1 MGGEA
6 VKSGRA
12 IPQPEVPVKP
22 KTKVPTK
29 PTTPLVVSFGRA
41 VERVFSP
48 PGRSSKSPA
57 NANPKTTRGAS
68 TPRDAFSLSPGRFSC
83 FCRACAT
90 SPISMA
96 IASEPAT
103 SARFSYALRSP
114 WLGRVAE
121 AMIRR
126 MGDCAYRNDEL
137 VALDSMC
144 NAISNKRRHHC
155 KKINRQVGGVSVLWA
170 FRVAARAGETAVKIL
185 GFAEGATHDTLLMH
199 TIQLA
204 ARGPVYLMDRGFYCL
219 DLIAKWLAGHVRF
232 IVRVK
237 SGKLIHTEV
246 EHYTDKPF
254 WVRARTGKS
263 RRKSGVLVTFDGLA
277 LLGAPGRRGQRP
289 LVRLIVGRLES
300 GESLILASSEMNWAA
315 SRLLE
320 SYSQR
325 WEIEKWHRI
334 VKRVLGLAHV
344 YSFQSEG
351 LMLLTRAVMLLA
363 LQLRSMVPRI
373 KIADIVGV
381 MWVSWGARPSKS
393 GRAIPQPE
401 VPVKPKT
408 KVPTKPTTPLVV
420 SFGRAVERFFS
431 PLGAPASRRRM
442 RTQKLRAAHR
452 RPAMRSRFR
461 PVVFHAS
468 AGPARHRR

>member
-41 VERVFSP
+41 VERFFP
-48 PGRSSKSPA
+48 PWALQQVAGECEPKNYARRIDAPRCVLAFARSFFMLLPGLRDIADKYGDSIG
-57 NANPKTTRGAS
+57 TRNIS
-68 TPRDAFSLSPGRFSC
+68 T
-83 FCRACAT
+83 
-90 SPISMA
+90 I
-96 IASEPAT
+96 
-103 SARFSYALRSP
+103 SYALRSP

-277 LLGAPGRRGQRP
+277 LLGAPCRRGQRP

-363 LQLRSMVPRI
+363 LLLLSEETGR
-373 KIADIVGV
+373 
-381 MWVSWGARPSKS
+381 GA
-393 GRAIPQPE
+393 AAA
-401 VPVKPKT
+401 
-408 KVPTKPTTPLVV
+408 PT
-420 SFGRAVERFFS
+420 VERLKALIKAARKFDGLHS
-431 PLGAPASRRRM
+431 PWIPNTSGKCWPKKRYP
-442 RTQKLRAAHR
+442 KAA
-452 RPAMRSRFR
+452 
-461 PVVFHAS
+461 
-468 AGPARHRR
+468 